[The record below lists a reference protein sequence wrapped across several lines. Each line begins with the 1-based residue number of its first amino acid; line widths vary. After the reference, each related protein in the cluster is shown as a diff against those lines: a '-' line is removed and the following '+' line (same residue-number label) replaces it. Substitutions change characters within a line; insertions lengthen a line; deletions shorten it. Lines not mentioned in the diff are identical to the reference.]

1 MNLDSSQSLFLEK
14 FKEELKIFKNDFFI
28 LTGAAGTGKTELIKE
43 SVEYCEEHDIGYQC
57 LAFTGRAAS
66 VLRSRGLE
74 NTKTID
80 SWLHH
85 LKKANIIEELEK
97 YKKFVFF
104 IDESSMISNSA
115 ILFEDEEPEL
125 DFKLD
130 EIMWSTYGFMP
141 CKDIIFVFAGDNN
154 QLPPLKHDYCP
165 ALDADYLN
173 KRYGI
178 EGSVFTLEKV
188 YRQSKESEISKIAKY
203 FTSKTDNI
211 SLKIP
216 SLKEI
221 EDSVQVV
228 QESDIVRLF
237 FELYFKNKHD
247 VKIIT
252 ATNKKADYYN
262 FKIKEKIS
270 TGTTGKYQPYLIPNS
285 YLEPQVGDILQIFN
299 NTGNI
304 WGEPLYNGD
313 FLEIL
318 KIGKVNESV
327 LQKEHDDF
335 IPFVNQELLV
345 ETITDDG
352 EKTGLTQQVTISVDH
367 LINSFQLTSKQFE
380 YFDKKESGMLKKI
393 KDYKSLKSKRI
404 YFDKEYNP
412 VLAKYGYAITGHKAQ
427 GGGWG
432 NIIID
437 FSGFNDEEGHLP
449 PSWIYTAI
457 TRAKSNL
464 YIANYPDGK
473 VNG

>member
-14 FKEELKIFKNDFFI
+14 FKEELKVFNMDFFI
-28 LTGAAGTGKTELIKE
+28 LTGEAGTGKTELIKE
-43 SVEYCEEHDIGYQC
+43 SVEYCKELNIGYQC

-66 VLRSRGLE
+66 VLRSRGLT
-74 NTKTID
+74 NTRTID

-85 LKKANIIEELEK
+85 LKKSSTISEFDKYEE
-97 YKKFVFF
+97 FVFF

-115 ILFEDEEPEL
+115 ILFEDKEPEL

-130 EIMWSTYGFMP
+130 EIMTSTYGFIP
-141 CKDIIFVFAGDNN
+141 CKKIFFVFAGDNN

-165 ALDADYLN
+165 ALDSEYLK

-178 EGSVFTLEKV
+178 KGREFELEKI
-188 YRQSKESEISKIAKY
+188 YRQSEDSEITKVAKY
-203 FTSKTDNI
+203 FMSTNDDT

-216 SLKEI
+216 PLKEVS
-221 EDSVQVV
+221 DSVQVV
-228 QESDIVRLF
+228 QEEDIIKLF
-237 FELYFKNKHD
+237 FQLYFKNKHD

-270 TGTTGKYQPYLIPNS
+270 TGKTGKYKPYLIPNN

-299 NTGNI
+299 NTGNL
-304 WGEPLYNGD
+304 WGNPIYNGE

-318 KIGKVNESV
+318 QIGNVSESV
-327 LQKEHDDF
+327 LEKDHDDF

-345 ETITDDG
+345 TTLKDNG
-352 EKTGLTQQVTISVDH
+352 EKTGISQKVTISVDH
-367 LINSFQLTSKQFE
+367 LINSFQLNSKEFE
-380 YFDKKESGMLKKI
+380 YFDKKGSGMLDKI
-393 KDYKSLKSKRI
+393 KDYKSLESKRI

-412 VLAKYGYAITGHKAQ
+412 VLTKYGYAITGHKAQ

-449 PSWIYTAI
+449 PSWVYTAI

-464 YIANYPDGK
+464 YVANYPNRDI
-473 VNG
+473 NE